1 LAVARVGCALVA
13 QPAAGGPTWRGE
25 RATYRSQEYV
35 RALPAT
41 GTCAAGREPGKFPL
55 AAGGWLRPSGSSA
68 PAMTSSAYLPF
79 LIQALLA
86 AAITGGVLAASHLF
100 GQRFKKNKIK
110 DSAYECGIAAEGL
123 IHTRFS
129 VKFYLTALL
138 FMLFDLEV
146 VILIPWTFVYREFL
160 ANHIAILGPM
170 LFFIGVLVLGL
181 VYEVKKGAL
190 EWEK

>member
-1 LAVARVGCALVA
+1 M
-13 QPAAGGPTWRGE
+13 
-25 RATYRSQEYV
+25 
-35 RALPAT
+35 
-41 GTCAAGREPGKFPL
+41 
-55 AAGGWLRPSGSSA
+55 GSA
-68 PAMTSSAYLPF
+68 AYLPF

-86 AAITGGVLAASHLF
+86 AGITVAIIAASQF
-100 GQRFKKNKIK
+100 IGQRARHTKIK
-110 DSAYECGIAAEGL
+110 DSAYECGVPGEGV

-146 VILIPWTFVYREFL
+146 VILIPWTFIYREFL
-160 ANHIAILGPM
+160 ANHISILGPI

-181 VYEVKKGAL
+181 FYEIKKGAL